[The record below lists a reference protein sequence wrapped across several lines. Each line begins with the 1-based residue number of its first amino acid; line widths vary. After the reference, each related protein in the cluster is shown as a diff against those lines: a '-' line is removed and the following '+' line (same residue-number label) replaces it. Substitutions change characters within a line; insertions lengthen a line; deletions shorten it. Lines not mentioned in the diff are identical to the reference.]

1 MTTCPLC
8 SFEYEPGG
16 SACRDKGCPLAGP
29 GCRTLHCPRCG
40 YTVPDESASV
50 VARWLRRLFPARPA
64 AGPRPRTLADLRPG
78 EQGVVEAIEGDPAR
92 RARLTAQG
100 LAPGVPIALV
110 QRVPSFVLEIGETTL
125 AVERR
130 VAEGIQLRQ

>member
-8 SFEYEPGG
+8 GFPYEPGG
-16 SACRDKGCPLAGP
+16 SACRARGCPLAGP

-50 VARWLRRLFPARPA
+50 LARWFRRLFPARPVPA
-64 AGPRPRTLADLRPG
+64 SGRRTLADLRPG
-78 EQGVVEAIEGDPAR
+78 EEAVVEAVEGDPAR

-130 VAEGIQLRQ
+130 VAEGIQLRE